1 MVETTTRTGDRAS
14 GRGGVPPAAL
24 RAACLMWL
32 VAIGAG
38 VVESVIGAAGVIA
51 EDGFGPGLAAN
62 IALRTV
68 VYGGASLLVVH
79 LYRGRGWARIALAA
93 LLGCIGLATLVVPLV
108 GWFAAD
114 GDVGAALAAAGG
126 ADLAYYAV
134 RGVHIAAVLGAMAA
148 MFPPSSGAHL
158 RRR

>member
-1 MVETTTRTGDRAS
+1 MANTARSDP
-14 GRGGVPPAAL
+14 RGTAHPGVPGAL

-38 VVESVIGAAGVIA
+38 AVETVIGAAGELA
-51 EDGFGPGLAAN
+51 GNGFSAGLAAN
-62 IALRTV
+62 IAVRAV
-68 VYGGASLLVVH
+68 VYSGAAALVLF
-79 LYRGRGWARIALAA
+79 LYRRRPWARTALAV
-93 LLGCIGLATLVVPLV
+93 LLGCVGLATLLAPVAS
-108 GWFAAD
+108 WFAAG
-114 GDVGAALAAAGG
+114 GDAGAALAAADG

-148 MFPPSSGAHL
+148 MFLPSSRAAL

>member
-1 MVETTTRTGDRAS
+1 MVETTTRTDDRAS
-14 GRGGVPPAAL
+14 GREAPPPTL
-24 RAACLMWL
+24 RTACLLWL

-51 EDGFGPGLAAN
+51 GEGFGPGLVAN

-68 VYGGASLLVVH
+68 VYGGATLLVLR
-79 LYRGRGWARIALAA
+79 LYQGRGWARIALAA

-126 ADLAYYAV
+126 ADLAYYTV
-134 RGVHIAAVLGAMAA
+134 RGVHIAAVLGAMVA
-148 MFPPSSGAHL
+148 MFLPSSGAHL